1 MGSRERVS
9 RVDDENSHYL
19 SVRYLLL
26 ASIEQPLSLEVC
38 ETGMLPICGWD
49 GKDQSTKNLYTL
61 KRVLSKQLT
70 PSLVVYPYDRKTP
83 HLNTHP
89 NK

>member
-38 ETGMLPICGWD
+38 ETGMLPIWVGMEKIKVRKICIHS
-49 GKDQSTKNLYTL
+49 KEYFQST
-61 KRVLSKQLT
+61 
-70 PSLVVYPYDRKTP
+70 
-83 HLNTHP
+83 
-89 NK
+89 